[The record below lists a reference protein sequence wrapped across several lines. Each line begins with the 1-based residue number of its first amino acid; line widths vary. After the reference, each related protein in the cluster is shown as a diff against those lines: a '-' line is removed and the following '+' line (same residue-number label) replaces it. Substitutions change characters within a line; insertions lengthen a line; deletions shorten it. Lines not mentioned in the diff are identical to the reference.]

1 MRFDIFYHYGVYD
14 CNVKKCQI
22 SSLNSRLISITPL
35 YNHYEKTPMVTKIA
49 VEIQKLP
56 NYFENHKVKCN
67 D

>member
-1 MRFDIFYHYGVYD
+1 MRFDIFY
-14 CNVKKCQI
+14 
-22 SSLNSRLISITPL
+22 RLMIITSINDY